1 MGEGTI
7 TFKNSTVS
15 KILFTL
21 SILIFVFWFVNYKI
35 DIHNYALVGAIFDL
49 LWLIML
55 IKLCIIPVMSFIYLI
70 REKFNFRSL
79 HLYTIIIAVT
89 NIFFAIFIID

>member
-1 MGEGTI
+1 MGNGTI
-7 TFKNSTVS
+7 TFKNSTLS

-21 SILIFVFWFVNYKI
+21 SILIFVFWFVNHKI
-35 DIHNYALVGAIFDL
+35 EINNYPLAGAMFDL
-49 LWLIML
+49 LWLFIL
-55 IKLCIIPVMSFIYLI
+55 IKLCIIPVLSLVHLI

-89 NIFFAIFIID
+89 NICFVIFIIK

>member
-1 MGEGTI
+1 MGNSTI
-7 TFKNSTVS
+7 AFKNSTLS

-21 SILIFVFWFVNYKI
+21 SILIFLFWFVNHTV
-35 DIHNYALVGAIFDL
+35 DINNYALVGAIFDL
-49 LWLIML
+49 LWLFML
-55 IKLCIIPVMSFIYLI
+55 VKLCIIPVLSFTYLI

-89 NIFFAIFIID
+89 NICFAVFIIK

>member
-1 MGEGTI
+1 MGNGKI
-7 TFKNSTVS
+7 TYKNSTLS

-21 SILIFVFWFVNYKI
+21 SIMIFVFWFVNYKI

-49 LWLIML
+49 LWLFML
-55 IKLCIIPVMSFIYLI
+55 IKLCIIPVLSFIHLI

-79 HLYTIIIAVT
+79 HLYTFIIAVT
-89 NIFFAIFIID
+89 NIFLAVFIIK